1 MRRNFTRYMKP
12 EDRMGLW
19 CGIIIFFKF
28 LLFDLLWSIP
38 TTFASWSTVEFFA
51 SKVIAVLFLLI
62 PGKLLR
68 QWWLEVAVMFC
79 LDGLLIAN
87 LMYFRTYFTAIPLD
101 SYALGGNLADFMGSV
116 FDSFRWVDILFP
128 LSTVAFILVWKF
140 VIKRKRAVSTNS
152 VGGVVSGSGS
162 NGMRSFVGYEIAWA
176 IALVLFVGSTMYR
189 GGFYKAYDSIRQHAY
204 MSSSTTTMYTIAGN
218 LWFDYINRQQE
229 ATPEVVAK
237 IEGWLGKRAE
247 YVPMAES
254 GVFESDSVF
263 VNNAD
268 VQRTNCIV
276 ILAESFESWVL
287 EREVE
292 GQELTPYL
300 NALLKD
306 STTLY
311 APNVLTQVKGG
322 RSIDAQLLLCAGL
335 LPVNSGTYS
344 SQYPGNEYFTLQKAL
359 EQKNVARSYL
369 MTIDKVSTW
378 NQGVIAYSFGTD
390 TIVAYHDFKL
400 EEAFGTHKRT
410 GDDAFLR
417 QCAEKI
423 SAGEVWPQG
432 ENVYMQ
438 CITYSGHAPFRLPEE
453 LKEVHFSEAIPQKM
467 NDYMTTARYT
477 DRAIG
482 HFVEYLKSLP
492 QYKNTLVVITGD
504 HEGLAAYRKEL
515 CETPGGKGIVSE
527 GMFTP
532 FIVLNSP
539 VGMRY
544 NKVMGQIDMYPTLLN
559 LLQLDDYPWK
569 GLGQSILDSTKKGFA
584 VSPQLEIVG
593 EQVSEEDAAYARD
606 AYDISDMVIRFDYLK
621 NLK

>member
-1 MRRNFTRYMKP
+1 MKKGIIGYLKP
-12 EDRMGLW
+12 EDRTALW
-19 CGIIIFFKF
+19 CGITIFFKF

-38 TTFASWSTVEFFA
+38 TTFATWSTVEFFA
-51 SKVIAVLFLLI
+51 SKAIAVLFFLI

-68 QWWLEVAVMFC
+68 LWWLEVVILFC

-116 FDSFRWVDILFP
+116 FDSFRGVDILFP
-128 LSTVAFILVWKF
+128 LSTVVFIIVWKF
-140 VIKRKRAVSTNS
+140 ILKGRCANGVNS
-152 VGGVVSGSGS
+152 FGPGGIAKEK
-162 NGMRSFVGYEIAWA
+162 RSFVGYEIAWA
-176 IALVLFVGSTMYR
+176 ISLVLFVGSTMYR

-204 MSSSTTTMYTIAGN
+204 RSSSTTTMYTIAGN
-218 LWFDYINRQQE
+218 LWFDHINKQQQ
-229 ATPEVVAK
+229 ATPQIAHMIDE
-237 IEGWLGKRAE
+237 WLGERTG
-247 YVPMAES
+247 YLPMAET
-254 GVFESDSVF
+254 GIFEGDSVF
-263 VNNAD
+263 VNRAEEP
-268 VQRTNCIV
+268 RTNVIV
-276 ILAESFESWVL
+276 ILAESFESWPL

-292 GQELTPYL
+292 GVEITPYL
-300 NALLKD
+300 NRLIKD

-344 SQYPGNEYFTLQKAL
+344 SQYPGNEYYTLQKAL
-359 EQKNVARSYL
+359 AQKNAARSYL
-369 MTIDKVSTW
+369 LTIDKISTW

-423 SAGEVWPQG
+423 SAGEVWG
-432 ENVYMQ
+432 RDENAYMQ
-438 CITYSGHAPFRLPEE
+438 FITYSGHAPFRLPQE
-453 LKEVHFSEAIPQKM
+453 LKQVHFSSDIPQKM
-467 NDYMTTARYT
+467 NDYMTTVNYT

-482 HFVEYLKSLP
+482 HFVEYLKTLP

-515 CETPGGKGIVSE
+515 CESPGGKGVVSE
-527 GMFTP
+527 GTFTP

-544 NKVMGQIDMYPTLLN
+544 EKVMGQIDMYPTLLN

-569 GLGQSILDSTKKGFA
+569 GLGQSILDSTKRGFA
-584 VSPQLEIVG
+584 VSPQLEIIG
-593 EQVSEEDAAYARD
+593 ETPSEEQAAYARR
-606 AYDISDMVIRFDYLK
+606 AYDISDMIIRFDYLSTAT
-621 NLK
+621 LH